1 MPCLTPVVP
10 IRRLGRQDDVMR
22 VLKPEA
28 AQDRKDKIL
37 NWVVYNYVSTG
48 RPVSSELIASE
59 GRFNVSSAT
68 IRNILKELEE
78 TGYLFQAHTSG
89 GRIPSDR
96 GYRAYV
102 DNVLRLQKLAVTE
115 KARVEDD
122 YERRVEQLD
131 GFLKHTSRMLA
142 DMSKWAGFV
151 ISADMDKDSLK
162 RLDLISLGPKSVLS
176 VLFAHSGIMKHAAF
190 SLDKVIEKSALRTLT
205 VKLNKRLKDL
215 PVADIPRVIWKEFSH
230 KSAGSGQDELLKK
243 LSDYFANL
251 AKNDDLLYFEGLN
264 RIYENIEADNF
275 EDIRNVARL
284 LEEKDKFSGMLRE
297 RLRDCSLKSRAL
309 TGPDE
314 RKHLVD
320 VTIGSENAIKEFKN
334 FSLVSSSYCVN
345 DKAVGLVGILGY
357 KRMEY
362 PRMISIVDN
371 VSSMVEEM
379 LGEWEGMDFEE

>member
-1 MPCLTPVVP
+1 
-10 IRRLGRQDDVMR
+10 MR

-68 IRNILKELEE
+68 IRNVLKELEDA
-78 TGYLFQAHTSG
+78 GYLFQAHTSG
-89 GRIPSDR
+89 GRIPSDK

-102 DNVLRLQKLAVTE
+102 DNVLRLQKLAVSE
-115 KARVEDD
+115 KTRVEEDC
-122 YERRVEQLD
+122 ERRVEQLD
-131 GFLKHTSRMLA
+131 GFLKHTSKMLA

-151 ISADMDKDSLK
+151 ISPDMDQDSLK
-162 RLDLISLGPKSVLS
+162 RLDFISLGPKSVLS

-190 SLDKVIEKSALRTLT
+190 SLEKAVEKGALKALAA
-205 VKLNKRLKDL
+205 KLNKRLKDM
-215 PVADIPRVIWKEFSH
+215 PMADIPRVMWKEFAH
-230 KSAGSGQDELLKK
+230 KSADPGQEELLKK
-243 LSDYFANL
+243 LSDYFVNL

-264 RIYENIEADNF
+264 RIYENIEADNY
-275 EDIRNVARL
+275 EDIRSVARL
-284 LEEKDKFSGMLRE
+284 LEQKDKFSGMLRE
-297 RLRDCSLKSRAL
+297 RLRDCSQKTRAL
-309 TGPDE
+309 TVPEE
-314 RKHLVD
+314 RRHLVD

-345 DKAVGLVGILGY
+345 DKTVGLVGILGY

-371 VSSMVEEM
+371 VSSMVEDI
-379 LGEWEGMDFEE
+379 LGEWDDMDL